1 MLNSLFITL
10 GGKYVIER
18 KMEAISNNLANAST
32 AGYKASR
39 PAFKMATT
47 DTQSANDTMLPH
59 TAINDLD
66 NHIYFSDAPIIE
78 TGNRLDVA
86 IQGSGFFA
94 LQGKDGT
101 AYTRNGQF
109 TLDQDKRLVA
119 MDGSPVMGQGGGEI
133 ILDGKEINIGDD
145 GTIYVDGRQAGQLKI
160 VDFADKSKLRNLGRS
175 SFVNI
180 DPTAVEITPDKVTV
194 KQGYYETS
202 NVNVVAEMVDMM
214 SAVRAY
220 EAYGKVDQAM
230 HDIMSKL
237 LDVTK

>member
-32 AGYKASR
+32 AGYKLSR
-39 PAFKMATT
+39 PVFKMVTT
-47 DTQSANDTMLPH
+47 DTQSTNDTTLPH

-66 NHIYFSDAPIIE
+66 NHIYFSEAPMIE

-86 IQGSGFFA
+86 IQGKGFFVVS
-94 LQGKDGT
+94 GKDGNV
-101 AYTRNGQF
+101 YTRNGQF
-109 TLDQDKRLVA
+109 TLDQDKKLVT
-119 MDGSPVMGQGGGEI
+119 MDGSAVMGQNGEI
-133 ILDGKEINIGDD
+133 TLDGKEINIGED
-145 GTIYVDGRQAGQLKI
+145 GNIYVDGKQTAQLKI
-160 VDFADKSKLRNLGRS
+160 VDFADKTKLRNLGRS

-180 DPTAVEITPDKVTV
+180 DPAAAEVTPDRVTL

-220 EAYGKVDQAM
+220 ESYAKVDQAM

>member
-10 GGKYVIER
+10 GGKYVIQR

-32 AGYKASR
+32 AGYKVSR
-39 PAFKMATT
+39 PMFKMLTS
-47 DTQSANDTMLPH
+47 DTQSSNDLTLPH

-66 NHIYFSDAPIIE
+66 NHIYFSEAPIIE
-78 TGNRLDVA
+78 TGNRLDTA
-86 IQGSGFFA
+86 IQGNGFFVLA
-94 LQGKDGT
+94 GKEGNV
-101 AYTRNGQF
+101 YTRNGQF
-109 TLDQDKRLVA
+109 TLDQDRRLVA
-119 MDGSPVMGQGGGEI
+119 MDGSAVMGQGGEI
-133 ILDGKEINIGDD
+133 TLDGKEINIGED
-145 GTIYVDGRQAGQLKI
+145 GTIYVDGKQAAQLKI
-160 VDFADKSKLRNLGRS
+160 VDFADKTKLRNLGRS

-180 DPTAVEITPDKVTV
+180 DPAAAEITPDKVTV

-220 EAYGKVDQAM
+220 EAYGKIDQAM